1 MAKAP
6 GKRKGFDFSGLEDEE
21 DVKLSKGQ
29 RGIST
34 TKNAED
40 KFGKD
45 LPTNSAMRP
54 ARLPTNYD

>member
-6 GKRKGFDFSGLEDEE
+6 GKRKGFDFSGLDDED
-21 DVKLSKGQ
+21 DIKMSKPG
-29 RGIST
+29 RGMST
-34 TKNAED
+34 SKNAED

-45 LPTNSAMRP
+45 LPASSAMRP